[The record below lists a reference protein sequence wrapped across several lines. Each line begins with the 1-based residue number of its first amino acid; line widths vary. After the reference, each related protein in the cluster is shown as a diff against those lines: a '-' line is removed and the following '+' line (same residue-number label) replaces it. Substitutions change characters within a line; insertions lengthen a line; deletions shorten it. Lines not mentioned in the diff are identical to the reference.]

1 MKARKRVMA
10 GVGRG
15 ELLDSG
21 RCMKISYIHGS
32 DVYYVYVPFRREN
45 VADDSSTYVS
55 NGDHYYRQQS
65 GVPFLVSPE
74 DLGLRSVLVT
84 TEERVITV
92 RGDTNINMYRQ
103 A

>member
-1 MKARKRVMA
+1 MK

-21 RCMKISYIHGS
+21 RCMKISYLFNS

-45 VADDSSTYVS
+45 VPDDSSTYVS
-55 NGDHYYRQQS
+55 SGDQYYRQQP
-65 GVPFLVSPE
+65 GVPFLVSPH

-84 TEERVITV
+84 TEDRVITV
-92 RGDTNINMYRQ
+92 KSNTNIDMYRQ
-103 A
+103 T